1 MIAEMVVI
9 AVAVTSTNVF
19 ALVAGLL
26 VGGVASAGSA
36 APGSSAPES
45 LSVRGVVGEP
55 GDGGG
60 VGEGEDDGCLPEVG
74 AVDGVHVEC
83 GE

>member
-45 LSVRGVVGEP
+45 LSVQGSLASRAM
-55 GDGGG
+55 
-60 VGEGEDDGCLPEVG
+60 G
-74 AVDGVHVEC
+74 AVSVRVRTMVACRRSGR
-83 GE
+83 